1 MKLPDNYA
9 YDPSAP
15 VQSSSEQQNVN
26 WLIFIDSVLV
36 VGGGECLTIVE
47 LPHKLRIWVR
57 MWSFSLINILE
68 LAYLVQIE
76 T

>member
-36 VGGGECLTIVE
+36 VVCLTIVE